1 MLNLQA
7 TAERIDTDAAD
18 PATSRALVVFNQTD
32 QPLSGTAVFWAA
44 MSWPIATPL
53 PPLIVTD
60 FDGNAVSF
68 MLTDFSD
75 SPDRKGRTDRQHL
88 AFALRFAVHDVPA
101 HGWRTYIASYIASYA
116 AQPPAETSASL
127 PPNTPG
133 LVIVE
138 TLPHP
143 GDLPA
148 TGTF

>member
-1 MLNLQA
+1 MINQQSIA
-7 TAERIDTDAAD
+7 QRINTGAAD

-60 FDGNAVSF
+60 FDGNAVPF
-68 MLTDFSD
+68 TVTDFSH
-75 SPDRKGRTDRQHL
+75 SPDRKGRADRQHL

-101 HGWRTYIASYIASYA
+101 HGWRTYLASYA
-116 AQPPAETSASL
+116 AQPSAEAPASL
-127 PPNTPG
+127 PPETLG
-133 LVIVE
+133 LIVVE

-143 GDLPA
+143 SDLPA